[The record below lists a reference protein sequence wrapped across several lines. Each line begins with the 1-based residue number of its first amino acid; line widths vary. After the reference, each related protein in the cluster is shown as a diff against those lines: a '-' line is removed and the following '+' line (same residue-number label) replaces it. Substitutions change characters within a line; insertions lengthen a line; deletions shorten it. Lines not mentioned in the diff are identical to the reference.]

1 MPESLSDPAQAMGLV
16 EFTEFMVAISL
27 ARVQEVGEGGGVG
40 GGGRGRGGGGGGGG

>member
-27 ARVQEVGEGGGVG
+27 ARVQEVGEGGGEIGSASCRERV
-40 GGGRGRGGGGGGGG
+40 